1 MYLIGLTGSI
11 GSGKST
17 VAKMLIERNI
27 PVVDADFYA
36 RKVVEPGKPAWKKI
50 KANFGEDVF
59 KENGELDRTRLGQ
72 IIFEDKAKRRLLNE
86 ITHPEIYKEI
96 FKVCVLHFFQGR
108 PYVVLDLPLLFEHGA
123 LVGYMHKIIVVTCER
138 DQQIQ
143 RLRSRD
149 NMDEASAVLRVQSQW
164 SMEEKAKRANFVIDN
179 AGTVDETKEQV
190 EKMMAIIEDD
200 NFHIRIRVCI
210 AVAAG
215 LICGFFYFV
224 FLSS

>member
-96 FKVCVLHFFQGR
+96 FKVCVLHFFQESILDSFDFLHSPGR

-190 EKMMAIIEDD
+190 YELAYL
-200 NFHIRIRVCI
+200 
-210 AVAAG
+210 AG
-215 LICGFFYFV
+215 LSTSKASMAVDISKFHT
-224 FLSS
+224 